1 MTNRAVWLSLLA
13 SALVHLLLVV
23 LAEPFWRDVDDA
35 EAFRVRF
42 AYRPRFEPRRLGAM
56 RPRPAPASQMERLR
70 TEAIPADAPEAEPPV
85 DPTAIPARTPEPV
98 ATITPPPGV
107 RPDTLVLAHEV
118 MPSPVDYGWH
128 DLESRDTALD
138 LLRIEDLARADAYRA
153 AIIPSPNGP
162 RDTRGYIN
170 FTRLNLYGTGSG
182 RLGELEALARYMRD
196 YTGILAQVRPNQHR
210 HFLSERLLE
219 DPVHFLFQ
227 NGGMPG
233 WTDHML
239 TNFNEKER
247 SLLGSYLREG
257 GFLVIESD
265 PASNTSRRYDQE
277 MIELL
282 CGVMGGEGR
291 LSPLPASHPIN
302 HSYYHREGFQERFY
316 DVWEGLDLCSANL
329 EGYTYAAG
337 PYGALLDDQLVAIIG
352 GAYHSNWRGDD
363 VPVDASAEADSGS
376 VTTPSLMR
384 GVNIVSYVL
393 HRENGPV
400 VRRELPAWEVARP
413 SVALSKYPED
423 VETAPWMDADVLDML
438 DASLAIVHVPLGEP
452 IRSGL
457 RLRFDDRYDVDMSG
471 GTNALLVHNLEAG
484 VHQLELQYRGESRR
498 FEVSLVP
505 DRVTTFTFSL
515 KDFVVF
521 KRLALKERQER
532 VHPALWRESF
542 EDLAIDEHFSR
553 DNTP

>member
-1 MTNRAVWLSLLA
+1 M
-13 SALVHLLLVV
+13 
-23 LAEPFWRDVDDA
+23 
-35 EAFRVRF
+35 
-42 AYRPRFEPRRLGAM
+42 
-56 RPRPAPASQMERLR
+56 
-70 TEAIPADAPEAEPPV
+70 
-85 DPTAIPARTPEPV
+85 
-98 ATITPPPGV
+98 
-107 RPDTLVLAHEV
+107 
-118 MPSPVDYGWH
+118 
-128 DLESRDTALD
+128 
-138 LLRIEDLARADAYRA
+138 
-153 AIIPSPNGP
+153 
-162 RDTRGYIN
+162 
-170 FTRLNLYGTGSG
+170 
-182 RLGELEALARYMRD
+182 
-196 YTGILAQVRPNQHR
+196 
-210 HFLSERLLE
+210 
-219 DPVHFLFQ
+219 
-227 NGGMPG
+227 
-233 WTDHML
+233 
-239 TNFNEKER
+239 
-247 SLLGSYLREG
+247 
-257 GFLVIESD
+257 
-265 PASNTSRRYDQE
+265 
-277 MIELL
+277 
-282 CGVMGGEGR
+282 
-291 LSPLPASHPIN
+291 
-302 HSYYHREGFQERFY
+302 
-316 DVWEGLDLCSANL
+316 
-329 EGYTYAAG
+329 
-337 PYGALLDDQLVAIIG
+337 AIIG